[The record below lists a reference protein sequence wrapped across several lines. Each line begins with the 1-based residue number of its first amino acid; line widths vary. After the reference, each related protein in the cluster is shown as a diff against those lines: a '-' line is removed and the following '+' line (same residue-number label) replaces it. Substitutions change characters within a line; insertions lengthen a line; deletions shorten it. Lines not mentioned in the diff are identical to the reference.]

1 MPNLT
6 CLIHHSVY
14 SKPKL
19 VVQECKLLRKA
30 WKTRWLA
37 TIYTHARKHPSPHR
51 HPHRMGRRHQ
61 LTDTE
66 AFAKVS
72 TLSTALLKV
81 GTMLSMVSLMAWLV
95 RKANTIPTLQS
106 SKQTG
111 SHKHTHMHTYTQTDR
126 QTDRHTHTDTQN
138 TSFPHSLPSL
148 PSPTHPTSILSRT
161 TMISST
167 QQATRREPS
176 FPSSSMLDVR
186 SAPHWLQHRQQQVT
200 QQQTGM
206 HRAKIT
212 PRMMSAR
219 MGAYHCKSCAGG
231 EGWTGVS
238 ACTCE
243 AIRCV
248 CMHVRMYV
256 RMHVCTYTHGRTYAH
271 HLTMFVYE
279 STLKLAGSV
288 LRS

>member
-1 MPNLT
+1 MENKVACYHLHT
-6 CLIHHSVY
+6 CKKAPIPPPTPTQDGKETSTHRHRGIRKSLYIVHSIVEGWHNVVYGVLDGLVGQEGKHH
-14 SKPKL
+14 PHTANRIT
-19 VVQECKLLRKA
+19 QA
-30 WKTRWLA
+30 H
-37 TIYTHARKHPSPHR
+37 THAHIH
-51 HPHRMGRRHQ
+51 
-61 LTDTE
+61 
-66 AFAKVS
+66 
-72 TLSTALLKV
+72 
-81 GTMLSMVSLMAWLV
+81 
-95 RKANTIPTLQS
+95 
-106 SKQTG
+106 
-111 SHKHTHMHTYTQTDR
+111 TDR
-126 QTDRHTHTDTQN
+126 QTDGQTHTHRHPKHLI
-138 TSFPHSLPSL
+138 SSLPSL